1 MGKLS
6 SLNISEKSDRNS
18 KLADKPTD
26 AIDEDLPDF
35 YNDDDISAK
44 VSNILGM
51 SENIVTKKQTDL
63 NIVPVQSNLKFQRNV
78 LQNMNDKPTNK
89 NTTMKS
95 FQSDYIEENIAEE
108 IEEEAEEQNTQTN
121 LYENDEFEDISE
133 ISTDLKQTKASILN
147 MLRASPITGI
157 V

>member
-1 MGKLS
+1 M
-6 SLNISEKSDRNS
+6 NISEKSDRNS

-26 AIDEDLPDF
+26 TIDEDLPDF

-51 SENIVTKKQTDL
+51 SKNIVPITKMQTDL
-63 NIVPVQSNLKFQRNV
+63 NNVPVQSNLKFQRNV

-133 ISTDLKQTKASILN
+133 ISTDLKQSKASILN